1 VTSGPLTDARAAMSP
16 LARIQAMLD
25 VEVGLA
31 EALAAEGLIPASCI
45 PPIREA
51 AKAELYDVAAIASA
65 ATQAGNPA
73 IPLIEMLTAKVA
85 AADPAAARYVHW
97 GATSQDI
104 LDTGLI
110 LQVRAAIPSVLADL
124 LRAAA
129 AAITLARR
137 HADTP
142 QVGRT
147 WLQHATPITFG
158 LKAAGWADAISRGR
172 VRLAQAFDASLVLQ
186 FGGAAGT
193 LAAFG
198 GRGVAVADALGV
210 RLDLAVP
217 DLPWHAERDRLANLA
232 AALGIAAGS
241 LGKIARDIALLSQTE
256 VNEVHEAPAEGR
268 GGSSA
273 MPQKRN
279 PVAASVALAA
289 AVRAPGLVSTM
300 LSAMPQEHER
310 GLGGWQAEWDTL
322 PELITVVAGAAAA
335 VAEALD
341 TLVVRPQAMAAN
353 LALTGG
359 LVNAEAVSIAL
370 AGHVGVRR
378 AHEIVAAACREATAF
393 GRALSDVLKDD
404 AAAMAHLTPAEV
416 DALLVPDRYLGMAR
430 TFVERVLHRFD
441 HPAGPDA

>member
-1 VTSGPLTDARAAMSP
+1 MSDLRAALSGR
-16 LARIQAMLD
+16 ARIQAMLD
-25 VEVGLA
+25 VEVALA
-31 EALAAEGLIPASCI
+31 EVLAGEGLIPSSCV
-45 PPIREA
+45 PAIREA
-51 AKAELYDVAAIASA
+51 ARAQLYDADELRTAAARS
-65 ATQAGNPA
+65 GNPA
-73 IPLIEMLTAKVA
+73 IPLIERLTARVA
-85 AADPAAARYVHW
+85 SADPAAARYVHW

-104 LDTGLI
+104 IDTGLV
-110 LQVRAAIPSVLADL
+110 LQLRAAVPLIQNEL
-124 LRAAA
+124 LRAVAA
-129 AAITLARR
+129 ALGLARL

-158 LKAAGWADAISRGR
+158 LKAAGWADALARSRL
-172 VRLAQAFDASLVLQ
+172 RLAQAFEAALVIQ

-198 GRGVAVADALGV
+198 GRGIAVAEALGA

-217 DLPWHAERDRLANLA
+217 ELPWHAERDRLAHLA
-232 AALGIAAGS
+232 AALGIAAGT
-241 LGKIARDIALLSQTE
+241 LGKVGRDLALLAQTE
-256 VNEVHEAPAEGR
+256 VNEAYEAPEEGR

-279 PVAASVALAA
+279 PVAASIALAA
-289 AVRAPGLVSTM
+289 SVRAPGLVATM
-300 LSAMPQEHER
+300 LAAMPQEHER

-322 PELITVVAGAAAA
+322 PELIEVVGGAA
-335 VAEALD
+335 VAVAQALD

-353 LALTGG
+353 LALSGG

-378 AHEIVAAACREATAF
+378 AHEIVTAACRVATAA
-393 GRALSDVLKDD
+393 GRPLADVIKED

-430 TFVERVLHRFD
+430 TFVERVLARFETPEGK
-441 HPAGPDA
+441 HA

>member
-1 VTSGPLTDARAAMSP
+1 MSDLRAALSDR
-16 LARIQAMLD
+16 ARIQAMLD
-25 VEVGLA
+25 VEAALA
-31 EALAAEGLIPASCI
+31 EALASEGLIPASCV
-45 PPIREA
+45 PAIRDAARADLYEVGTIEA
-51 AKAELYDVAAIASA
+51 AAAH
-65 ATQAGNPA
+65 AGNPA
-73 IPLIEMLTAKVA
+73 IPLIEMLTARVA
-85 AADPAAARYVHW
+85 SADPAAARYVHW

-104 LDTGLI
+104 LDTGLV
-110 LQVRAAIPSVLADL
+110 LQ
-124 LRAAA
+124 LRAAVPLIGTELSGAATA
-129 AAITLARR
+129 AASLARR

-158 LKAAGWADAISRGR
+158 LKAAGWADALARNR
-172 VRLAQAFDASLVLQ
+172 ARLGEALDGALVLQ

-193 LAAFG
+193 LAALG
-198 GRGVAVADALGV
+198 GRGIAVAEALGA
-210 RLDLAVP
+210 RLDLPVP

-232 AALGIAAGS
+232 AALGIAAGT
-241 LGKIARDIALLSQTE
+241 LGKIARDLALLSQTE
-256 VNEVHEAPAEGR
+256 VNEAHEAPAEGR

-279 PVAASVALAA
+279 PLAASVALAA
-289 AVRAPGLVSTM
+289 AVRAPGLVATM
-300 LSAMPQEHER
+300 LAAMPQEHER

-322 PELITVVAGAAAA
+322 PELIRVVGGAAQA
-335 VAEALD
+335 VAQALD

-378 AHEIVAAACREATAF
+378 AHEIVAAACRTAAAS
-393 GRALSDVLKDD
+393 GRPLADVLQED

-430 TFVERVLHRFD
+430 TFVERVLARFD
-441 HPAGPDA
+441 PPADNDA

>member
-1 VTSGPLTDARAAMSP
+1 MSNGPLTDARAAMSP
-16 LARIQAMLD
+16 AARIQAMLD
-25 VEVGLA
+25 VEAALA
-31 EALAAEGLIPASCI
+31 ESLAAEGLIPASCV
-45 PPIREA
+45 PPIRDA
-51 AKAELYDVAAIASA
+51 AQAGLYDVQAIDRGAE
-65 ATQAGNPA
+65 QAGNPA
-73 IPLIEMLTAKVA
+73 IPLIEMLTARVA

-104 LDTGLI
+104 LDTGLV
-110 LQVRAAIPSVLADL
+110 LQLREAIPSIQADL
-124 LRAAA
+124 LRAAGG
-129 AAITLARR
+129 AIALARE

-158 LKAAGWADAISRGR
+158 LKAAGWADALVRSRI
-172 VRLAQAFDASLVLQ
+172 RLAQAFDAALVLQ

-193 LAAFG
+193 LAALG
-198 GRGVAVADALGV
+198 GRGVAVANALGT
-210 RLDLAVP
+210 RLDLRVP
-217 DLPWHAERDRLANLA
+217 DLPWHAERDRLVELA
-232 AALGIAAGS
+232 SALGIAAGT

-256 VNEVHEAPAEGR
+256 INEAHEAPDEGR
-268 GGSSA
+268 GGSSS

-300 LSAMPQEHER
+300 LAAMPQEHER
-310 GLGGWQAEWDTL
+310 GLGGWQAEWDAL
-322 PELITVVAGAAAA
+322 PELVRVVAGSASTMGQ
-335 VAEALD
+335 ALD
-341 TLVVRPQAMAAN
+341 SLVVRPEAMATN

-359 LVNAEAVSIAL
+359 LPNAEAVSIAL

-378 AHEIVAAACREATAF
+378 AHEIVAAACRDAIASERPLAE
-393 GRALSDVLKDD
+393 VVKEN

-430 TFVERVLHRFD
+430 TFVERVLTRFD
-441 HPAGPDA
+441 NPGDGDA

>member
-1 VTSGPLTDARAAMSP
+1 
-16 LARIQAMLD
+16 MLD
-25 VEVGLA
+25 VEVALA
-31 EALAAEGLIPASCI
+31 EALAAEDLIPASCV
-45 PPIREA
+45 PPIRDA
-51 AKAELYDVAAIASA
+51 ARVEWYDLASIESA
-65 ATQAGNPA
+65 AGESGNPA
-73 IPLIEMLTAKVA
+73 IPLIEMLTARVA

-104 LDTGLI
+104 LDTGLV
-110 LQVRAAIPSVLADL
+110 LQIRAAIPSLQADL
-124 LRAAA
+124 LRAIG
-129 AAITLARR
+129 AAIGLARL

-158 LKAAGWADAISRGR
+158 LKAAGWADALARGR
-172 VRLAQAFDASLVLQ
+172 VRLAQAFDESMVLQ

-193 LAAFG
+193 LAALG
-198 GRGVAVADALGV
+198 GRGIAVAEALGA
-210 RLDLAVP
+210 RLDLRVP
-217 DLPWHAERDRLANLA
+217 DLPWHAERDRLVNLA
-232 AALGIAAGS
+232 AVLGIVAGT

-256 VNEVHEAPAEGR
+256 VNEAHEAPAEGR

-300 LSAMPQEHER
+300 LAAMPQEHER
-310 GLGGWQAEWDTL
+310 GLGGWQAEWDTM
-322 PELITVVAGAAAA
+322 PELIGVVAGSAAA
-335 VAEALD
+335 VAHALD
-341 TLVVRPQAMAAN
+341 TLVVRPEAMAAN

-359 LVNAEAVSIAL
+359 MVNAEAVSIAL

-378 AHEIVAAACREATAF
+378 AHEIVAAACRNANAL
-393 GRALSDVLKDD
+393 GRTLSDVLKEDG
-404 AAAMAHLTPAEV
+404 AVMAHLTPAEV

-430 TFVERVLHRFD
+430 TFVERVLNRFD
-441 HPAGPDA
+441 HTDGPDA